1 MRALARAMSEMLDVR
16 QDSKEDHVVHT
27 DERFV
32 EGGCKRFGSTCT
44 YTETACHA
52 YMREVSF
59 ICAYMRVKNNED
71 GPGPRVNAIP
81 SKSVTLRLASANA
94 LRTAPGWRSV

>member
-1 MRALARAMSEMLDVR
+1 M
-16 QDSKEDHVVHT
+16 VHT
-27 DERFV
+27 DERFI

-44 YTETACHA
+44 HTEAASHA
-52 YMREVSF
+52 YMREDRF
-59 ICAYMRVKNNED
+59 ICAYMRVKDDED

-81 SKSVTLRLASANA
+81 STSTALRLASANA